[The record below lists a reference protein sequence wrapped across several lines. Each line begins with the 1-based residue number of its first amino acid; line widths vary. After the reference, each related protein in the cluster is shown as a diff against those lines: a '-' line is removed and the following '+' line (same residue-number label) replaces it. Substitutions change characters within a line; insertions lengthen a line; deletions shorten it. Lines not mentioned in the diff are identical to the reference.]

1 MWGLTLWI
9 ALISLAVLFAYPKI
23 QGTAK
28 IVLHSLASL
37 PFFTLVYLFIVND
50 DSILVV
56 AANGGS
62 ALPLKYKIAATWAAR
77 EGPILLWAGLMALL
91 SLVYAGNLEGEDDST
106 SNLRLRFAHGFTAL
120 LIILAMNLKPFELA
134 SEGQFFAGLN
144 PLLQTDLMVIHPP
157 LIFFGYSFCMHLTF
171 IGISSF
177 LQNSEQSIAERIYPV
192 ARLGFFVL
200 TLGIGLGGLW
210 AYLILDWGGYWAW
223 DPVETGSFL
232 PWLAL
237 VILSHLRTKPGSK
250 PAILYQGVA
259 ISTGALS
266 LFATLVTRAGGV
278 WASSVHTFV
287 QSSDATPPST
297 VLGRMFLLD
306 NSDAGVE
313 VISYLFVLFLLIGI
327 WLTMAR
333 SYYSGQKPGSKI
345 EFYFMAPIV
354 FAFLAAL
361 FGGQIYSGISEVLI
375 IVPLAMYIHSYYLS
389 EDFNLNK
396 QNSTELR
403 QKLEGIS
410 HVAVFFIIAYIS
422 ESIIALLCLCFLV
435 PLRSAKVVTKQWGWA
450 LAGVTVALSSSW
462 TGLVDVFVAIALLL
476 LFITPWLLKK
486 DDPDKKQTS
495 VFKLL
500 TKKDLMKYTL
510 YSTVVVSSTYLI
522 LTLVILLSSIDQVSL
537 EAHEVLGS
545 PFILAL
551 PASFFAYNFRKS
563 SPKTNQL
570 VILLTVSLSVIM
582 AIFFPE
588 NLGPDSNEQFSEYI
602 NRGNIGWLLL
612 PMLLVSL
619 PGMTKE
625 VYSQWKS
632 KTKSSKISRWA
643 HFVHL
648 GLILLLIGHV
658 FSTTLVDRG
667 DSSHRIT
674 MVKDEMVIVGDYG
687 YMFKELN
694 LESEPEVGDGYLGVE
709 VEIYSMNNGE
719 ESLIGIVN
727 PGTTRFDSSG
737 FARSEV
743 DRHSTLTGDLV
754 FIFDGSQASGL
765 MREASINGI
774 DSIELI
780 RITVYE
786 LPFSH
791 LVWSGWVIML
801 VGMLGLWYEG
811 KLTSTSK
818 DHYSKDYEE
827 E

>member
-9 ALISLAVLFAYPKI
+9 ALISLAVLFTNPKI
-23 QGTAK
+23 QGITK
-28 IVLHSLASL
+28 IVLHSLVSL
-37 PFFTLVYLFIVND
+37 PFFTLVYLFVVND
-50 DSILVV
+50 SSILVV

-62 ALPLKYKIAATWAAR
+62 ELPLKYKIAATWAAR
-77 EGPILLWAGLMALL
+77 EGPILLWAGLMSLL
-91 SLVYAGNLEGEDDST
+91 SLFYGGNLSGEDDST
-106 SNLRLRFAHGFTAL
+106 RTLRLRFAHGFTAL
-120 LIILAMNLKPFELA
+120 LIILAINLKPFELA
-134 SEGQFFAGLN
+134 QEGQFFSGLN

-157 LIFFGYSFCMHLTF
+157 LIFFGYSFCLHLTF
-171 IGISSF
+171 IGISSY
-177 LQNSEQSIAERIYPV
+177 LRSSEQSISERIYPV
-192 ARLGFFVL
+192 ARLGFFIL

-237 VILSHLRTKPGSK
+237 VVLSHLRTKPGTK
-250 PAILYQGVA
+250 PAILIQGIA

-278 WASSVHTFV
+278 WASSVHTFI

-306 NSDAGVE
+306 SSDAGVE
-313 VISYLFVLFLLIGI
+313 VISYLFILFLLVGI

-333 SYYSGQKPGSKI
+333 SYYSGQKPVAKL
-345 EFYFMAPIV
+345 EFYFLAPVI
-354 FAFLAAL
+354 FAFLAGL
-361 FGGQIYSGISEVLI
+361 FSSQIYSNFSDLLI
-375 IVPLAMYIHSYYLS
+375 FVPLIMYVHSYYLS
-389 EDFNLNK
+389 EDFNQEKEKNTDFREK
-396 QNSTELR
+396 Y
-403 QKLEGIS
+403 EGIS
-410 HVAVFFIIAYIS
+410 HLVVFFLITYIS

-462 TGLVDVFVAIALLL
+462 TGLVNVYVAIALLL

-486 DDPDKKQTS
+486 DDPNQKENASFGLLSKK
-495 VFKLL
+495 K
-500 TKKDLMKYTL
+500 LMKYTL

-522 LTLVILLSSIDQVSL
+522 LTLIILLSSIDQVSL

-551 PASFFAYNFRKS
+551 PAGFFAYNFRKS
-563 SPKTNQL
+563 NARTNQL
-570 VILLTVSLSVIM
+570 VILFTISFSVIM
-582 AIFFPE
+582 AILSPE
-588 NLGPDSNEQFSEYI
+588 NLGPDSDEQFSEYI
-602 NRGNIGWLLL
+602 SRGNIGWLLL
-612 PMLLVSL
+612 PMLMVSL
-619 PGMTKE
+619 PGMGRE

-648 GLILLLIGHV
+648 GLILLLVGHV

-674 MVKDEMVIVGDYG
+674 MVKAEMVVVGDYG
-687 YMFKELN
+687 YVFKELN
-694 LESEPEVGDGYLGVE
+694 LESEPEIGDGYLGVE
-709 VEIYSMNNGE
+709 VEIYSVNNGD

-727 PGTTRFDSSG
+727 PGTTRFDNSG

-791 LVWSGWVIML
+791 LVWSGWIVML